1 MSDEAPIDLLLL
13 GAGHAHVHV
22 LEKLA
27 HLPAAQRARWQV
39 SLVTP
44 HPVALYSSMLPGLVA
59 GHYDAD
65 ACTIGLHRLIDNS
78 GVRLLPARAMHIDA
92 NAHRVQI
99 YGTATGQAEVAYR
112 LLSIDTGGVVDRAR
126 LETTIPG
133 VTAHGHFLRPIES
146 FVPQWQRLMVQL
158 GSEPRQLAVI
168 GGGASGVELALALRH
183 RWPQSGVQLITGG
196 GPPVTS
202 HPVGV
207 QRRVLSLLKRHG
219 IVVHQRMCTGLTADS
234 LQLDDNSLQPCD
246 AALVAV
252 GTQAPR
258 WLARSGLTLDGQGF
272 LAVNGY
278 QQSLSHPDVFAAGD
292 VATRVDGVYPR
303 SGVYAVHAGPPLAD
317 NLLAALNGKPMTLHA
332 PPTRALSL
340 LSCGEQRAIASWGR
354 WYWEGER
361 VWRWK
366 DRIDRAF
373 VARFSQLAP

>member
-1 MSDEAPIDLLLL
+1 MSDTAPADLLLL

-27 HLPAAQRARWQV
+27 QLPAAQRERWQV
-39 SLVTP
+39 TLVTP
-44 HPVALYSSMLPGLVA
+44 HPVALYASMVPGLVA

-65 ACTIGLHRLIDNS
+65 ACTIGLHRLIDSS

-92 NAHRVQI
+92 NTRKVQI
-99 YGTATGQAEVAYR
+99 YGTASGQAEVGYR
-112 LLSIDTGGVVDRAR
+112 LLSIDTGGVIDRAR
-126 LETTIPG
+126 LEATIPG
-133 VTAHGHFLRPIES
+133 VTAHGHFLRPIEA
-146 FVPQWQRLMVQL
+146 FVPQWQRLLAQL
-158 GSEPRQLAVI
+158 GTEPRQLAVI
-168 GGGASGVELALALRH
+168 GGGASGVELALALRY
-183 RWPQSGVQLITGG
+183 RWPESGVQLVTGG
-196 GPPVTS
+196 GPPVAS
-202 HPVGV
+202 HPAGV
-207 QRRVLSLLKRHG
+207 QRRVMASLKRRNV
-219 IVVHQRMCTGLTADS
+219 VVHPHSCTGLSADS
-234 LQLDDNSLQPCD
+234 LQLDDNSTHPCD

-258 WLARSGLTLDGQGF
+258 WLTRSGLTLDGQGF

-292 VATRVDGVYPR
+292 VAARVDGVYPR

-317 NLLAALNGKPMTLHA
+317 NLMATLNGGPMTLNPL
-332 PPTRALSL
+332 PPRALSL

-354 WYWEGER
+354 WYWEGDW

>member
-1 MSDEAPIDLLLL
+1 MSDTVPVDLLLL

-27 HLPAAQRARWQV
+27 QLPAAQRARWHV
-39 SLVTP
+39 TLVTP
-44 HPVALYSSMLPGLVA
+44 HPVTLYASMLPGLVA

-92 NAHRVQI
+92 NARSVQV
-99 YGTATGQAEVAYR
+99 YGTGTGQAEVAYR
-112 LLSIDTGGVVDRAR
+112 LLSIDTGGVVDRPR
-126 LETTIPG
+126 LEATIPG

-146 FVPQWQRLMVQL
+146 FVPQWQRLMVRL
-158 GSEPRQLAVI
+158 GDEPRQLAVI

-183 RWPQSGVQLITGG
+183 RWPQSGVQLVTGG
-196 GPPVTS
+196 ARPV
-202 HPVGV
+202 PDYPAGV
-207 QRRVLSLLKRHG
+207 QRRVLSVLKRRG
-219 IVVHQRMCTGLTADS
+219 IVVHQRLCTGLTADS
-234 LQLDDNSLQPCD
+234 LQLDDGSQHPCD
-246 AALVAV
+246 AALIAV

-278 QQSLSHPDVFAAGD
+278 QQSLSHPEVFAAGD
-292 VATRVDGVYPR
+292 VATRVDGAYPR
-303 SGVYAVHAGPPLAD
+303 NGVYAAHAGPPLAD
-317 NLLAALNGKPMTLHA
+317 NLLATLDDQPMAWHT
-332 PPTRALSL
+332 PPPRTLSL
-340 LSCGEQRAIASWGR
+340 LSCGEQRALASWGR

-366 DRIDRAF
+366 DRMDRAF
-373 VARFSQLAP
+373 VARFSQLTP

>member
-1 MSDEAPIDLLLL
+1 MSDTAPADLLLL

-27 HLPAAQRARWQV
+27 QLTTAQRARWQV
-39 SLVTP
+39 TLVTP

-92 NAHRVQI
+92 NTRKVQV
-99 YGTATGQAEVAYR
+99 YGTASGQAEVGYR
-112 LLSIDTGGVVDRAR
+112 LLSIDTGGVIDRAR

-146 FVPQWQRLMVQL
+146 FVPQWQRLLAQL
-158 GSEPRQLAVI
+158 GTEPRQLAVI

-183 RWPQSGVQLITGG
+183 RWPQSGVQLVTGG
-196 GPPVTS
+196 GPPVAS
-202 HPVGV
+202 HPAGV
-207 QRRVLSLLKRHG
+207 QRRVLASLKRRN
-219 IVVHQRMCTGLTADS
+219 VVVYPHSCTGLSADS
-234 LQLDDNSLQPCD
+234 LQLDDNSTHPCD

-258 WLARSGLTLDGQGF
+258 WLTRSGLTLDGQGF

-317 NLLAALNGKPMTLHA
+317 NLVATLNGKPMTLNPL
-332 PPTRALSL
+332 PPRALSL

-354 WYWEGER
+354 WYWEGEW